1 MAGGPLASCLS
12 ALLLSFA
19 SPSNGQLLLFPLPR
33 ALRCQ
38 PLANGQPG
46 AKGPLTQVKLLFSIP
61 GPGLLTTQPQ
71 ALGEAQMK

>member
-19 SPSNGQLLLFPLPR
+19 SPSNGQLLSPLPR

-46 AKGPLTQVKLLFSIP
+46 GKGPLTQVKLLFSIP

-71 ALGEAQMK
+71 AVGEDQMK